1 MGAIF
6 HVPVVRMTKK
16 EKETMLNGLQRMVKL
31 LIQVITYFYLL
42 FFVSSKL
49 CVIPSVRKG
58 DIVCNAFFCHSVL
71 LKTALVLSLEVCG
84 LVCSH
89 RRFAHTA

>member
-42 FFVSSKL
+42 FLLVVN
-49 CVIPSVRKG
+49 CV
-58 DIVCNAFFCHSVL
+58 
-71 LKTALVLSLEVCG
+71 
-84 LVCSH
+84 
-89 RRFAHTA
+89 